1 MDKEKI
7 LAKSRAE
14 NKNQDEMER
23 QLRIEGESF
32 SVILTML
39 MGIFLLAWKRFHGE
53 SCYDILAMFWCTST
67 GSAFY
72 RIVMRKQKSQLGIFL
87 VSLVFLVYNLVK
99 YLIGA

>member
-23 QLRIEGESF
+23 QVRIEGESF

-39 MGIFLLAWKRFHGE
+39 MGIFLFRQAWL
-53 SCYDILAMFWCTST
+53 SLWDST
-67 GSAFY
+67 
-72 RIVMRKQKSQLGIFL
+72 
-87 VSLVFLVYNLVK
+87 
-99 YLIGA
+99 